1 MSSLGEKY
9 TDDYA
14 KASRNERL
22 KDFEHTQKGIL
33 LSADPPYI
41 YIKGRELGPS
51 DIPTDTDIHSNLQVV
66 SGDSIGLELN
76 PQEQRL
82 FAIYRHHNTGTKNN
96 PV

>member
-14 KASRNERL
+14 KASSKERL
-22 KDFEHTQKGIL
+22 KDFKHTQKGIL

-51 DIPTDTDIHSNLQVV
+51 DIKDTDIRSNLQVV

-82 FAIYRHHNTGTKNN
+82 FAIYRHHNTGTKDN